1 MELSRE
7 GLTSWGQRYEWVFGG
22 DVTLYHDASGM
33 NRRLVTYLNTRSGL
47 PFEMD
52 YMDDEPDAF
61 STAERREWI
70 ALCQYLFILEQD
82 LYDQI
87 MDELRRYADRQVR
100 EMRGENPN
108 RRVIP
113 ADEYDLLYQGAR
125 NAVASALSV
134 PVHDIDILNYEEGAN
149 IIDLWF
155 GDLLEAEGYILED

>member
-61 STAERREWI
+61 STAECRE
-70 ALCQYLFILEQD
+70 
-82 LYDQI
+82 
-87 MDELRRYADRQVR
+87 
-100 EMRGENPN
+100 
-108 RRVIP
+108 
-113 ADEYDLLYQGAR
+113 
-125 NAVASALSV
+125 
-134 PVHDIDILNYEEGAN
+134 
-149 IIDLWF
+149 
-155 GDLLEAEGYILED
+155 